1 MTAAA
6 AGTGTAIVSNVSAG
20 SRALLDACSDFSVGD
35 AVAVANDHRGFSDRS
50 LLKVIVK
57 VIL

>member
-1 MTAAA
+1 MVSYVGARTCPLLN
-6 AGTGTAIVSNVSAG
+6 AG
-20 SRALLDACSDFSVGD
+20 SDFSVGD
-35 AVAVANDHRGFSDRS
+35 TMAVANDHRGFREPS